1 MRRKVKNETTKKD
14 TVDPLYAIFEQ
25 HLFNFSDPDI
35 ERKTF
40 IAQVVVEYLNFL
52 RKKNVTIPRSLEAAI
67 IEELGSQ
74 VNAMLVKK
82 IYGCLSLKD
91 FRKGVPNV
99 AKRRAKKRYTRLA
112 AG

>member
-1 MRRKVKNETTKKD
+1 MRRKVKKEKI
-14 TVDPLYAIFEQ
+14 DPLYAIFEEN
-25 HLFNFSDPDI
+25 LCNFSDPEID
-35 ERKTF
+35 RKTF
-40 IAQVVVEYLNFL
+40 IAQVFVEYLNFL
-52 RKKNVTIPRSLEAAI
+52 RKKSVIVPRSLEGAI

-91 FRKGVPNV
+91 FRKAIPPIV
-99 AKRRAKKRYTRLA
+99 KRRAKKRYSRLA